1 MDERYEKTF
10 GKGKT
15 GIGVVHLA
23 PLPGSPG
30 FGGDL
35 AAVIQRA
42 VREGELIEG
51 AGLGAIIVENYGDLP
66 FYRDRVG
73 PETIASM
80 AIVSRE
86 VRRACRVPVGVNVLR
101 NDYEAALAIA
111 GTCGCEF
118 VRINILVGAYVT
130 TEGMIEGNPARVSRL
145 RERLAPEAMIF
156 ADILVKH
163 AYPLAATGIG
173 DDALDVVERGGADCV
188 VVTGPRT
195 GSPTSAGDLKT
206 VRSVLEGAGM
216 MVPIFV
222 GSGVGP
228 ANAENLLKLS
238 DGFIVGSYIRKGGRA
253 GAEVDPERVGEIGKV
268 LKEVAG

>member
-1 MDERYEKTF
+1 MDERFDKTF
-10 GKGKT
+10 GEGKT
-15 GIGVVHLA
+15 GIGVVHVA

-30 FGGDL
+30 FGGDF
-35 AAVIQRA
+35 AAVIERA
-42 VREGELIEG
+42 VREAELIER

-66 FYRDRVG
+66 FFSNRVG

-80 AIVSRE
+80 AILTRE
-86 VRRACRVPVGVNVLR
+86 VKRGCTVPVGVNVLR

-130 TEGMIEGNPARVSRL
+130 TEGMIEGNPARVLRL
-145 RERLAPEAMIF
+145 RDRLAPDAMIF
-156 ADILVKH
+156 ADVLVKH
-163 AYPLAATGIG
+163 AYPLAATSIG

-195 GSPTSAGDLKT
+195 GSPASAGDLKT
-206 VRSVLEGAGM
+206 VRSALKGAGVR
-216 MVPIFV
+216 VPVFV
-222 GSGVGP
+222 GSGVEP
-228 ANAENLLKLS
+228 ANAESLLKLS
-238 DGFIVGSYIRKGGRA
+238 DGFIVGSYIRTGGRA
-253 GAEVDPERVGEIGKV
+253 GAEVDLERVGEIGKI

>member
-1 MDERYEKTF
+1 MRNRFEETF

-15 GIGVVHLA
+15 GIGVVHVA

-35 AAVIQRA
+35 EAVIERA
-42 VREGELIEG
+42 VREAELIER

-66 FYRDRVG
+66 FFGDRVG
-73 PETIASM
+73 PETVASM
-80 AIVSRE
+80 AIVTHD
-86 VRRACRVPVGVNVLR
+86 VRRMSTIPVGVNVLR

-111 GTCGCEF
+111 GTCGCDF

-130 TEGMIEGNPARVSRL
+130 TEGVIQGDPARVLRL
-145 RERLAPEAMIF
+145 RDRLAPGAMIF
-156 ADILVKH
+156 ADVHVKH
-163 AYPLAATGIG
+163 AYALAATNIG
-173 DDALDVVERGGADCV
+173 DDALDVVERGRADCV

-195 GSPTSAGDLKT
+195 GSPASAGNLKT
-206 VRSVLEGAGM
+206 VRSALDGAGLR
-216 MVPIFV
+216 VPVLV

-228 ANAENLLKLS
+228 SNAVSLLKLS
-238 DGFIVGSYIRKGGRA
+238 DGFIVGSYIRRGGRA
-253 GAEVDPERVGEIGKV
+253 GGEVDFERASKIGKV